1 MRKDDWI
8 TELYFKQLSDKIRD
22 NRYSG
27 KVISSKEKIS
37 RKQNKLECRKWS
49 SNT

>member
-37 RKQNKLECRKWS
+37 RTQDQFTKRKHS
-49 SNT
+49 RS

>member
-37 RKQNKLECRKWS
+37 RTQNKLKCV
-49 SNT
+49 